1 VWGSSVSTTWFAAGS
16 GDPGDPAAAEGAVL
30 ELTTWFREADFP
42 DRTWL
47 IMGKGPTFARRDQF
61 DLSAFQRVSLNHV
74 VNVVDVDVAHI
85 ADIHVVG
92 DCAERLA
99 ATAPWLLMPRVPHV
113 RSTRG
118 TRRLE
123 EWFDDFPVLAD
134 LEARGRLVWYNAI
147 TGTPVPGSP
156 VINVGNFSSEATL
169 RILGRLGVR
178 RVRTIGIDGG
188 RSYSTEFDHLF
199 GQTFLENGVA
209 GYDIQFASMAAIAE
223 EYGIDLAPLVEPLR
237 VEVWTRPGDLLGFRV
252 LEFAVRSHAGVPVTV
267 EPRFVD
273 AGEQLRDPV
282 LSETARSD
290 GGMIRCLALDAS
302 MLVTGDVTE
311 LYDLPRASDGM
322 LVVPESWRSASDD
335 ESRPANVIR
344 FRASALP
351 WQEDVSPLHD
361 VWFAAYTEA
370 MGAGAVPPSEVE
382 VLLEEGVVR
391 PALGA
396 TLRLAPSRRSVLTA
410 ASRDLVLANQRVV
423 QLEREVAAL
432 RSSTSW
438 RIGSR
443 VVQVLHAPA
452 LALERFRGRRSAT
465 PQA

>member
-1 VWGSSVSTTWFAAGS
+1 
-16 GDPGDPAAAEGAVL
+16 VL
-30 ELTTWFREADFP
+30 ELTSWFREAGFP

-61 DLSAFQRVSLNHV
+61 DLSAYLRVSLNHV

-85 ADIHVVG
+85 IDIDVVG

-99 ATAPWLLMPRVPHV
+99 AAAPWLVMPRVPHV
-113 RSTRG
+113 RSTKG

-134 LEARGRLVWYNAI
+134 LDARGRLVWYNAI
-147 TGTPVPGSP
+147 TGAPEPGSP
-156 VINVGNFSSEATL
+156 VINTGNFSSEATL

-178 RVRTIGIDGG
+178 RIRTIGIDGG

-237 VEVWTRPGDLLGFRV
+237 IEVRTRPGDLLGFRV
-252 LEFAVRSHAGVPVTV
+252 LEYAVRSHASVPVTV

-273 AGEQLRDPV
+273 AGAPLRHPE
-282 LSETARSD
+282 LSETTRPD
-290 GGMIRCLALDAS
+290 GGVIRALALDAS

-311 LYDLPRASDGM
+311 LYDLAREPDGT
-322 LVVPESWRSASDD
+322 LVLPESWRAVPDD
-335 ESRPANVIR
+335 EPGVADVIR
-344 FRASALP
+344 FRESALP
-351 WQEDVSPLHD
+351 WQADGSPLHD

-370 MGAGAVPPSEVE
+370 MAAGAVPPSEVE
-382 VLLEEGVVR
+382 VLVEEGAVR
-391 PALGA
+391 PALKA

-410 ASRDLVLANQRVV
+410 ASRDLVLANERVA
-423 QLEREVAAL
+423 QLERQLSAM
-432 RSSTSW
+432 RTSSAW

-443 VVQVLHAPA
+443 VVRILHAPA
-452 LALERFRGRRSAT
+452 AALGRIRARRSAT